1 MRYPFTHRTKRIV
14 FLFVLLPTAAVA
26 YMTLPKGDV
35 RLPAEHARA
44 RTQDITIAA
53 NAPLVPRGRFLDP
66 PPAYVSQSAAV
77 RSPADEAAIEELA
90 LSAAATP
97 LDSSARVS
105 TTYAPN
111 ASPAID
117 VGESPARESD
127 RSRRSSGGSHP
138 YPQVLARGME
148 AAALG
153 GSGSAK
159 SAAGTGTTTT
169 QATATTDVSPVTTTA
184 AALAIATNSTAI
196 ATSTTPA
203 TTTRAA
209 SNAGGSTP
217 PGPAAPPAV
226 AAGGQDAIAN
236 TEDTPASATVAHV
249 FSGAGAPGASGNAGQ
264 GGPPAIAQGGP
275 VTQSSSP
282 TSQSPSSTPEPLT
295 LFLTASGLACVYGA
309 RRYIL

>member
-26 YMTLPKGDV
+26 YMTLPTGDV

-53 NAPLVPRGRFLDP
+53 NAPLIPRGRFLDP
-66 PPAYVSQSAAV
+66 PPASVSQSAAV
-77 RSPADEAAIEELA
+77 RTPADEAAIEELA

-105 TTYAPN
+105 TNYAPS
-111 ASPAID
+111 ASPSGD
-117 VGESPARESD
+117 VGESPARGPD
-127 RSRRSSGGSHP
+127 RSRRSSDGSRA
-138 YPQVLARGME
+138 YPVMLARGME

-153 GSGSAK
+153 GSGTAK

-169 QATATTDVSPVTTTA
+169 QATATADVSPVTTTA

-203 TTTRAA
+203 TTTRATSGA
-209 SNAGGSTP
+209 SGNT

-226 AAGGQDAIAN
+226 TAGGQQAIAN
-236 TEDTPASATVAHV
+236 TENTAASNTVAQV
-249 FSGAGAPGASGNAGQ
+249 FSGAGAAGASGNAGQ
-264 GGPPAIAQGGP
+264 GGPPAFAQGGP
-275 VTQSSSP
+275 VAQGSSP

>member
-53 NAPLVPRGRFLDP
+53 NPPLVPRGRFLDP
-66 PPAYVSQSAAV
+66 PPAYVSQSTAV
-77 RSPADEAAIEELA
+77 RTPADEAAIEELA

-97 LDSSARVS
+97 LDSSARLA
-105 TTYAPN
+105 TNYAPN
-111 ASPAID
+111 ASPSSD
-117 VGESPARESD
+117 VGESPARGSD
-127 RSRRSSGGSHP
+127 RSRHSSSGSHA
-138 YPQVLARGME
+138 YPLMLARGME

-153 GSGSAK
+153 GSGAAK
-159 SAAGTGTTTT
+159 SATGTGTTATY
-169 QATATTDVSPVTTTA
+169 ATATTDVSPVTTTA
-184 AALAIATNSTAI
+184 AALAIATNSSAI

-203 TTTRAA
+203 TTTAA
-209 SNAGGSTP
+209 KSNAGGNTP

-226 AAGGQDAIAN
+226 AAGGQNAIAN
-236 TEDTPASATVAHV
+236 TGDTPASATVAQV
-249 FSGAGAPGASGNAGQ
+249 FSGAAAASAGGNTGQ